1 MALVAYKT
9 LPGLSFMMDNQTAG
23 IMFDF
28 SQLCT
33 LQIIFIDNGLCLLV
47 VNNLI
52 AESIIL

>member
-1 MALVAYKT
+1 MALAAYKT
-9 LPGLSFMMDNQTAG
+9 LAGLSFMIDKQTG

-47 VNNLI
+47 VNKFI